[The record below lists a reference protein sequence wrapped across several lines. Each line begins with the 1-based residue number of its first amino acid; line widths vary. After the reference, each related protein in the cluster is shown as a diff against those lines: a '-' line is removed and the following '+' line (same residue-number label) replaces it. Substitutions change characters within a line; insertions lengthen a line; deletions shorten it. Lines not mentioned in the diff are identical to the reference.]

1 MSKRSKQ
8 QKAET
13 LIEYLEPLSDIVA
26 IDINVKKRDSDSF
39 ICGRY
44 QSSTNKKLVIIPYSS
59 RKDCGVYVELL
70 DEDLE
75 HVEVKTVRSYS
86 FIGPGQQEWEL
97 KERYDRTMHFEGN
110 EMKILGRFLRMLSA
124 ELSTRHLPIDTDP
137 KLCKPES
144 LALCFINAAQLIGKG
159 LKKKAIAGIKAV
171 TRRRKKEFF
180 FKEKISEANNA
191 DEL

>member
-13 LIEYLEPLSDIVA
+13 LIEYLEPLSDITA
-26 IDINVKKRDSDSF
+26 IDIEVKKKDSASF

-44 QSSTNKKLVIIPYSS
+44 QSSTNKKLVMIPYSS
-59 RKDCGVYVELL
+59 RKDCGIYVELFDDDL
-70 DEDLE
+70 DY
-75 HVEVKTVRSYS
+75 VEVKTVRSYS
-86 FIGPGQQEWEL
+86 FMGRNQKEWEL

-124 ELSTRHLPIDTDP
+124 ELSTRLLPIDTNP
-137 KLCKPES
+137 KLCKPE
-144 LALCFINAAQLIGKG
+144 LFALSFINAAQLIGKG